1 MKTLIF
7 LNILVIFMGCSWSN
21 KGYEFNNK
29 GLFIEIADT
38 TKPVNLPNGSYYKLI
53 YINEFQYKIE
63 WGNRQIKNISKDTFD
78 ISGSGPLYLLESSN
92 DFIILQQ
99 GCGMNCKYS
108 VVLPLSSKVEEQTYI
123 FTLALDTKDNLI
135 AYLPEDQKNFI
146 VVKNYLTGKVME
158 IEEDDLCPAASSGDC
173 IDTCYFDKSC
183 LIIKWQGSKWQSTQP
198 DTKERKIKINI

>member
-1 MKTLIF
+1 M
-7 LNILVIFMGCSWSN
+7 
-21 KGYEFNNK
+21 
-29 GLFIEIADT
+29 
-38 TKPVNLPNGSYYKLI
+38 
-53 YINEFQYKIE
+53 
-63 WGNRQIKNISKDTFD
+63 
-78 ISGSGPLYLLESSN
+78 
-92 DFIILQQ
+92 
-99 GCGMNCKYS
+99 
-108 VVLPLSSKVEEQTYI
+108 
-123 FTLALDTKDNLI
+123 I